1 MSTTCYELSQHQHEA
16 SKLVPLTSSFKCC
29 PLLQNCLH
37 RHSVAFRPQISLFA
51 SLLKFLLLLLP
62 STGSALSSMWRSRHQ
77 LSLTLNETMNLL
89 RHSQRLILRSS
100 LRDSHSSNS
109 ISCCRS
115 LARRQKTSV
124 DSSNNLCRTLQSI
137 NEILTGM
144 KVGSNAPEIYS
155 ASSLDESL
163 VMILRTFAI
172 SC

>member
-115 LARRQKTSV
+115 LARRQKPCGLLQQPLQNPSV
-124 DSSNNLCRTLQSI
+124 NQRNLDRHEGWLERTRDLQ
-137 NEILTGM
+137 
-144 KVGSNAPEIYS
+144 
-155 ASSLDESL
+155 
-163 VMILRTFAI
+163 
-172 SC
+172 C